1 MIPINMII
9 SFNSLT
15 HPTTEPALRDQVK
28 LIALDVSHNKLDKV
42 TSRKKSS
49 ASAIITFH
57 NRVDKV

>member
-1 MIPINMII
+1 MITINMIM

-15 HPTTEPALRDQVK
+15 HPTSEPALRDQVK

-49 ASAIITFH
+49 ALDHH
-57 NRVDKV
+57 NFLQQGGQV